1 MLHIIYKNNKPVG
14 WEMRPV
20 TPEEQEIVAI
30 IRNLQYFGLE
40 DGVIRYNDLEL
51 IKPSLGKKSNNIKR
65 ISWLKQK
72 HLK

>member
-1 MLHIIYKNNKPVG
+1 MVHIIYKNNKPVG

-20 TPEEQEIVAI
+20 TPEEQKIAAI

-40 DGVIRYNDLEL
+40 DEVIRYNGLEL
-51 IKPSLGKKSNNIKR
+51 IESSLGKKSNNIKR